1 MKECLAVLVIFMFSF
16 FTISAPGMVQ
26 DYLIENFDKSSG
38 LSNNNVKAIL
48 QDSEGYIWIGTRSGL
63 DRYDGY
69 HFEHI
74 AICEG
79 EENSRIAVYS
89 LWQDAYS
96 RIWIA
101 TSRGLYYYEMFS
113 GKSFRFDTSFN
124 SINYITGTS
133 DDKLWAVSQSG
144 ELCCISLSDL
154 SCEKLSV
161 KCKFLT
167 YDSSNDKLYL
177 VSNTD
182 GLYIRRNGS
191 NEFEKYSGEFQNILS
206 SGKIYSLTSAAGRLF
221 VGTLDGN
228 VIYDVSTGQY
238 SRNSWPLIN
247 QAIQVPSD
255 DVWVATKRGVYVL
268 DSRMN
273 VKYRYFKDSGTGNS
287 IIDNYTI
294 SIACDRNSGIWIGT
308 YFAGLSHLVPNKA
321 GLCHYFPGQNVS
333 GGCNVREIV
342 QDTYSNTWIGTNA
355 DGLYRLSPDGNL
367 KKYDIGVSC
376 KNILGLFVDGD
387 TLWIGLNSDY
397 DPLLSLDVITGRVRR
412 YDNIEAKAYDFC
424 KSSDGRLWIG
434 GEDKLYLC
442 SIGNGNLK
450 VDEVRD
456 IRHIRRIIRD
466 SAGRIWVASVSG
478 VKMSLPSGNRQFNV
492 ADMPSGGYV
501 SDVFEDSDGGVWVT
515 TDGGELSLFNENEE
529 KFHRVVIPSEY
540 QCDKLFRIS
549 QDKEGYLW
557 ITTSSGLL
565 AFKPGR
571 QASMILVRNED
582 LSISNFNY
590 SSNFHSPQGF
600 LYAGTIDGFVSFN
613 PKILLREKMDAGI
626 SLTSFIVP
634 NTLGG
639 ESRSFPK
646 SELRNG
652 GRISLPASQNSFE
665 IRVSDFDY
673 SFPHTS
679 VMMYR
684 LDGFSEDWRKLTDG
698 IIKVSS
704 LQSGKY
710 TLNIKHSDAD
720 EVQYS
725 LSIEIKRPFVL
736 SFPFF
741 AILLAAVVLVVWL
754 IIRKERRHAI
764 SVARKAAEEE
774 SRIREI
780 ENEKKL
786 YASKVEFLSSIAHEI
801 KTPLM
806 LISMPIKSLRD
817 KLSETKDDSLE
828 DDIGIIDRNAERL
841 LSLID
846 DLLDFGQMETAEY
859 RLDPVELDV
868 SDITRNVFDR
878 FALSARKK
886 KVDFTI
892 NMPQTPIIF
901 GIDKAMYEKILG
913 NLLSNALKYCRSY
926 VIVNMEEK
934 YGDFVLSVTNDGEI
948 VPLQQRTNIF
958 KPFVRYSGSSV
969 NPVPGTGIGLYTSSN
984 FASIMGG
991 NLEMDDDLSVNRFVL
1006 YLPIMHLS
1014 AQAAAFTSYDVASDS
1029 LQTSDS
1035 TVMLVEDDFD
1045 ARSFLIRQLEKSFN
1059 TINAGNGQEAIDM
1072 LKQGEMPD
1080 IIISDIV
1087 MPQVD
1092 GYELCKYVKSN
1103 IAISHIPV
1111 ILLTAVTTK
1120 EAHLQGLDVGADAYL
1135 QKPVSVE
1142 ILLTTIRNVLQ
1153 NRKKLL
1159 DHFMNNPA
1167 SSLAHSGLTNTDV
1180 LFLRHLQEYIS
1191 EHLDN
1196 PDLKN
1201 KDVAGA
1207 MCVSSSALFKKVKAL
1222 TGMSPMEYLQRAR
1235 LNKAAEM
1242 LSSGE
1247 MSITNACYASGF
1259 NTPSYFAMVFKRRFG
1274 MTPRE
1279 WVDKVNNK

>member
-1 MKECLAVLVIFMFSF
+1 MKNLALFVIFIFSF
-16 FTISAPGMVQ
+16 FAVPASGMAQ
-26 DYLIENFDKSSG
+26 DYLIESFDKSSG

-48 QDSEGYIWIGTRSGL
+48 QDTDGYLWFGTRNGL
-63 DRYDGY
+63 NRYDGY
-69 HFEHI
+69 HFEKI
-74 AICEG
+74 AIREG
-79 EENSRIAVYS
+79 EDNARLAVYS
-89 LWQDAYS
+89 LWQDSYS
-96 RIWIA
+96 RIWMA
-101 TSRGLYYYEMFS
+101 TSDGLYYYEMSS
-113 GKSFRFDTSFN
+113 GESIGFDVPFN
-124 SINYITGTS
+124 SVNYITGTP
-133 DDKLWAVSQSG
+133 DGKLWVVGQSG
-144 ELCCISLSDL
+144 GLCCISLSDL
-154 SCEKLSV
+154 SCEELSV

-167 YDSSNDKLYL
+167 YDSSNGRLYL

-182 GLYIRRNGS
+182 SLYIRRNGS
-191 NEFEKYSGEFQNILS
+191 NEFEKYSGEFQNIFS

-221 VGTLDGN
+221 IGTLDGN
-228 VIYDVSTGQY
+228 IICDPSTGQY
-238 SRNSWPLIN
+238 FRNSWPLIN

-255 DVWVATKRGVYVL
+255 DIWVATKRGVYVL

-367 KKYDIGVSC
+367 KKYDLGVSC

-397 DPLLSLDVITGRVRR
+397 DPLLSLDLSTGRVNR
-412 YDNIEAKAYDFC
+412 YDNVEAKAYDFC

-434 GEDKLYLC
+434 GEEKLYLC
-442 SIGNGNLK
+442 SVGHSKLK

-456 IRHIRRIIRD
+456 IHHIRRIVRD
-466 SAGRIWVASVSG
+466 SKGRIWVASVSG
-478 VKMSLPSGNRQFNV
+478 VKMSFPSENRQFRV
-492 ADMPSGGYV
+492 VDMPSGGYV
-501 SDVFEDSDGGVWVT
+501 SDVFEDADGGVWVT
-515 TDGGELSLFNENEE
+515 TDGGELSLFSESEE
-529 KFHRVVIPSEY
+529 KFHRVALPFEY
-540 QCDKLFRIS
+540 QCDKLFKMA
-549 QDKEGYLW
+549 QDNEGVIW
-557 ITTSSGLL
+557 ITTSSGIL
-565 AFKPGR
+565 AFKSSKEE
-571 QASMILVRNED
+571 SMVLIPNES
-582 LSISNFNY
+582 LNISNFNY
-590 SSNFHSPQGF
+590 SSNYCSPQGC
-600 LYAGTIDGFVSFN
+600 LYAGTTDGFIAFN
-613 PKILLREKMDAGI
+613 PKSMLGI
-626 SLTSFIVP
+626 SGDDKISITSFIVL

-639 ESRSFPK
+639 ESKSFSK
-646 SELRNG
+646 SELCSG
-652 GRISLPASQNSFE
+652 GRISLPSNQNSFE

-673 SFPHTS
+673 GFPQTRAIS
-679 VMMYR
+679 YR
-684 LDGFSEDWRKLTDG
+684 LDGFSKEWRKLTGGG

-710 TLNIKHSDAD
+710 VLCLKHSDSD
-720 EVQYS
+720 EIKYS
-725 LSIEIKRPFVL
+725 LSIEIKRPFVF

-741 AILLAAVVLVVWL
+741 VILFVTVVFIVWL
-754 IIRKERRHAI
+754 IVRKERQRAI
-764 SVARKAAEEE
+764 SVARKAADEE
-774 SRIREI
+774 SRIREV

-806 LISMPIKSLRD
+806 LISMPIKSIRD
-817 KLSETKDDSLE
+817 RLAKKNDSSMA

-859 RLDPVELDV
+859 KLNPVELDV
-868 SDITRNVFDR
+868 SEITRNVFDR
-878 FALSARKK
+878 FALTARKK
-886 KVDFTI
+886 KVNFTM
-892 NMPQTPIIF
+892 NMPQATIVF
-901 GIDKAMYEKILG
+901 GIDKDMYEKILG
-913 NLLSNALKYCRSY
+913 NLLSNALKYCATY
-926 VIVNMEEK
+926 VTVNAEEK
-934 YGDFVLSVTNDGEI
+934 DGDFVLSVTNDGEI
-948 VPLQQRTNIF
+948 VPLQERTNIF

-1014 AQAAAFTSYDVASDS
+1014 AQAAASTSYDVASDS
-1029 LQTSDS
+1029 LQVSDS
-1035 TVMLVEDDFD
+1035 TVMLVEDDTD
-1045 ARSFLIRQLEKSFN
+1045 ARSFLVRQLEKSFN

-1072 LKQGEMPD
+1072 LKRGEMPD
-1080 IIISDIV
+1080 IIISDVI